1 MLFNSY
7 IFIFVFL
14 PITLLGFHLIGS
26 QGRHRVAM
34 AWLVA
39 ASLFFYGWWN
49 PAYLGLIM
57 GSMLF
62 NYAVGVALSSRAGKV
77 PSPPNKAILLAGIAA
92 NIGLL
97 AYYKYT
103 NFFVDNLNSLAGTNF
118 ILETIILPLGISF
131 FTFTQIAYLVDA
143 HRGLAHEYSFLHY
156 SLFVTFFP
164 HLIAGPILHHKEMM
178 PQFARSDIYRLK
190 AEHLAVGLTI
200 FALGLFKKVVLA
212 DGVAVYATPVFAAAQ
227 AGTTL
232 TFFEAWGGALA
243 YTLQLYFDFSGYS
256 DMAIGLA
263 RMFGIR
269 FPLNFNSPYKATS
282 IIDFWRRWHITLSR
296 FLRDYLY
303 IPLGGS
309 RKGEARRLTNLMITM
324 LLGGLW
330 HGAGW
335 TFVLWGGLHGFY
347 LVINHAWRHWRT
359 SRGHTQST
367 RVGRFFA
374 WILTMLA
381 VVVAWVPFRAE
392 GMAAAENMLG
402 AMFGLNGISL
412 PSSLDGRLGALQS
425 WLESFGV
432 VFAGMFS
439 NGLANWHS
447 GTYWIIALLLISTIF
462 PNSQQIMLRYQPAF
476 ETYKGE
482 IQRLKYGWLEW
493 RPTPFWAIAGGF
505 CFYLAFIHLTRISEF
520 LYFQF

>member
-62 NYAVGVALSSRAGKV
+62 NYAVGVALSSRAGKM
-77 PSPPNKAILLAGIAA
+77 PPPNKAILLAGIAA
-92 NIGLL
+92 NIALL

-103 NFFVDNLNSLAGTNF
+103 NFFVDNLNSFAGTNF

-164 HLIAGPILHHKEMM
+164 HLIAGPILHHNEMM

-212 DGVAVYATPVFAAAQ
+212 DGVAVYATPVFDAAQ
-227 AGTTL
+227 AGTAL

-335 TFVLWGGLHGFY
+335 TFVLWGGLHGFF
-347 LVINHAWRHWRT
+347 LVVNHAWRHWRT
-359 SRGHTQST
+359 NRGHTQGT

-374 WILTMLA
+374 WLLTMLA

-392 GMAAAENMLG
+392 GVAAAENMLC
-402 AMFGLNGISL
+402 AMFGLNGISIPASL
-412 PSSLDGRLGALQS
+412 ASSIGTIKP
-425 WLESFGV
+425 WLESLGFLFGGT
-432 VFAGMFS
+432 FM
-439 NGLANWHS
+439 NGLANWQT
-447 GTYWIIALLLISTIF
+447 GILWITATAFIALAL
-462 PNSQQIMLRYQPAF
+462 PNTQQIMHRYHPAL

-482 IQRLKYGWLEW
+482 IIKIEQPWLEW
-493 RPTPFWAIAGGF
+493 RMTSIRAAM
-505 CFYLAFIHLTRISEF
+505 LALILFFSITMLQGESEF

>member
-14 PITLLGFHLIGS
+14 PITLLGFYVIGS
-26 QGRHRVAM
+26 QGRHKVAL

-49 PAYLGLIM
+49 PAYLGLIL

-62 NYAVGVALSSRAGKV
+62 NYAVGVALSSRAVNG
-77 PSPPNKAILLAGIAA
+77 PNPQAKAILVAGIAA
-92 NIGLL
+92 NLALL
-97 AYYKYT
+97 GYYKYA
-103 NFFVDNLNSLAGTNF
+103 NFFVDNLNALFGTGL
-118 ILETIILPLGISF
+118 ILETIILPLAISF
-131 FTFTQIAYLVDA
+131 FTFQQIAYLVDA
-143 HRGLAHEYSFLHY
+143 YRGETHEYSFLHY
-156 SLFVTFFP
+156 ALFVIFFP
-164 HLIAGPILHHKEMM
+164 QLIAGPIVHHREIL
-178 PQFARSDIYRLK
+178 PQFARSTLYRLK

-243 YTLQLYFDFSGYS
+243 YTFQLYFDFSGYS

-263 RMFGIR
+263 RMFGVR
-269 FPLNFNSPYKATS
+269 LPLNFNSPYKATS

-347 LVINHAWRHWRT
+347 LVINHAWRQWRT
-359 SRGHTQST
+359 RRGHTQST
-367 RVGRFFA
+367 PVGRFFA
-374 WILTMLA
+374 WLLTMLA

-392 GMAAAENMLG
+392 GMAAAENVLG

-412 PSSLDGRLGALQS
+412 PGSLDGRLGALQP
-425 WLESFGV
+425 WLESSGV

-447 GTYWIIALLLISTIF
+447 GTYWIISLVLISTIL

>member
-1 MLFNSY
+1 
-7 IFIFVFL
+7 
-14 PITLLGFHLIGS
+14 
-26 QGRHRVAM
+26 
-34 AWLVA
+34 
-39 ASLFFYGWWN
+39 
-49 PAYLGLIM
+49 
-57 GSMLF
+57 
-62 NYAVGVALSSRAGKV
+62 
-77 PSPPNKAILLAGIAA
+77 
-92 NIGLL
+92 
-97 AYYKYT
+97 
-103 NFFVDNLNSLAGTNF
+103 LAGTNF

-156 SLFVTFFP
+156 ALFVTFFP

-347 LVINHAWRHWRT
+347 LVVNHAWRQWRT

-374 WILTMLA
+374 WLLTMLA

-392 GMAAAENMLG
+392 NMAATQNMLF
-402 AMFGLNGISL
+402 AMFGYQGFSL
-412 PSSLDGRLGALQS
+412 PISYQGYLNHLLNLGDHLNTLGWQ
-425 WLESFGV
+425 
-432 VFAGMFS
+432 FS
-439 NGLANWHS
+439 NLLYFPDKRGVIFL
-447 GTYWIIALLLISTIF
+447 IALLFASMVL
-462 PNSQQIMLRYQPAF
+462 PNTQQIMRLTKPAI

-482 IQRLKYGWLEW
+482 INPSPWLWLEW
-493 RPTPFWAIAGGF
+493 RPTIFYAI
-505 CFYLAFIHLTRISEF
+505 LTGCILIYSYVSISQPSEF